1 MGFLYHAMSILP
13 SSQHRLSSFS
23 MQLGLEEAL
32 PSLVKAKFAT
42 AKASQALI
50 FSSTELSILRNK
62 SGAPVSCIISTRIAR
77 DVQAIKA
84 SLCILTNTPVPTS
97 LLSGI
102 GKKAH
107 RQQ

>member
-1 MGFLYHAMSILP
+1 
-13 SSQHRLSSFS
+13 

-50 FSSTELSILRNK
+50 FSSTELSILRTK
-62 SGAPVSCIISTRIAR
+62 SGAPVSSTLSTRIAW
-77 DVQAIKA
+77 DVQVVKA
-84 SLCILTNTPVPTS
+84 LYVLTNIPVPTS
-97 LLSGI
+97 LLSSI

>member
-50 FSSTELSILRNK
+50 FSSTELSILRTK
-62 SGAPVSCIISTRIAR
+62 SGAPVSCIISTSIAR
-77 DVQAIKA
+77 DVQAIKV
-84 SLCILTNTPVPTS
+84 LCILTNTPVPTS